1 MDDLRFTTSSS
12 VFQSY
17 QEVGMAIVQG
27 LIESVTESAVQKKLK
42 KCNQFLPA
50 GKLFCKFRTTTKR
63 REIESRIVE

>member
-1 MDDLRFTTSSS
+1 MDDLRCTTSSS

-17 QEVGMAIVQG
+17 QEVGVAIVQG
-27 LIESVTESAVQKKLK
+27 LIESVTESAVEKKLK
-42 KCNQFLPA
+42 KCNKFLLA

>member
-1 MDDLRFTTSSS
+1 MDDLRFTISSS

-17 QEVGMAIVQG
+17 QEVGMAIGQG
-27 LIESVTESAVQKKLK
+27 LIESVTESAVEKKLK